1 VLNNYFINKGDMMN
15 FQPLGDRVLV
25 LREDQEQKTPS
36 GIYIPDSA
44 KEKSL
49 EAIVKV
55 VSSDVEDEGV
65 VKVGDRVV
73 LESNYSG
80 TTISLSGQEYVVI
93 ETSDIL
99 GIIK

>member
-1 VLNNYFINKGDMMN
+1 MN